1 MSLGVTDQEVRVVDD
16 PTVIKV
22 AEKLGKNPSTNTNC
36 GAGNLP
42 PNPHHYG
49 VGAGLVLVDGVG
61 LPSLLIY

>member
-42 PNPHHYG
+42 PKCWWMVWVCPVY
-49 VGAGLVLVDGVG
+49 
-61 LPSLLIY
+61 

>member
-36 GAGNLP
+36 GAGNLQT
-42 PNPHHYG
+42 HTT
-49 VGAGLVLVDGVG
+49 AVLVWV
-61 LPSLLIY
+61 LCWWMVWVCPV

>member
-42 PNPHHYG
+42 PNPYYYG
-49 VGAGLVLVDGVG
+49 ISIGL
-61 LPSLLIY
+61 Y